1 MNILKNWPA
10 NQALQ
15 LRKDMISNI
24 LYTDIKQHFPL
35 VKDFENAV
43 KAMESELA
51 SPNREQKDKIGD
63 SGREFQFGK

>member
-1 MNILKNWPA
+1 
-10 NQALQ
+10 
-15 LRKDMISNI
+15 MISNI

-63 SGREFQFGK
+63 SGREF